1 MRNLESVNMTTK
13 YQIIV
18 TKLETIMHNISRTT
32 EAKKRQRMRRV
43 IHKFA
48 ENSEQ
53 IRLKKENK

>member
-43 IHKFA
+43 IQKFA

>member
-32 EAKKRQRMRRV
+32 EAKKKQRMRRV
-43 IHKFA
+43 IQKFA